1 MRRPLHPWP
10 RGLVHI
16 VHYFYEIFTLRNASL
31 RYTYFTP
38 GFSSSTLPLGGR
50 SSLGTGEG
58 LSILEVLLLDLGG
71 MLRSL

>member
-1 MRRPLHPWP
+1 MRRTLHPCP
-10 RGLVHI
+10 RGFRHI
-16 VHYFYEIFTLRNASL
+16 VPDFYAIFTFRNASL

-50 SSLGTGEG
+50 SSFGIGEG
-58 LSILEVLLLDLGG
+58 LSILEVLLLDLGD